1 MSKHCTRCG
10 TDKPRELFNKNNR
23 SGDGLTQWCKPCY
36 ADYRRENRD
45 HRIAYNR
52 EYRATQQLLPSKRAR
67 RTPEEVVQRTLAR
80 ERARDARRRQ
90 ARDCHWLSGYRARC
104 RKRGVDP
111 VVKPFTLDEFFEVNP
126 DACCRCGDIYWE
138 LDHKI
143 PITPE
148 RGRAPIWFWSKLIAI
163 LWRKANSFG
172 GRHPNRR
179 IPDTTTGVRF
189 PATLRMRSC
198 L

>member
-143 PITPE
+143 PIAAGGHHSLDNVQPLC
-148 RGRAPIWFWSKLIAI
+148 RDCNA
-163 LWRKANSFG
+163 RKGQGSDLVLVQAYRDSM
-172 GRHPNRR
+172 
-179 IPDTTTGVRF
+179 
-189 PATLRMRSC
+189 AKS
-198 L
+198 